1 MFVEFNV
8 LIVKRFL
15 IKFFFLFIFEMLIDK
30 IIVVKVINFFGI
42 VVIVKEILVIN
53 ELV

>member
-15 IKFFFLFIFEMLIDK
+15 INFFFLFIFEMLIDK

-42 VVIVKEILVIN
+42 AVIVKEILVIN

>member
-8 LIVKRFL
+8 SIVKRFL
-15 IKFFFLFIFEMLIDK
+15 IKFFFLFIFETLIDK